1 MSDPASPKPTQ
12 IAAEPAAP
20 EAAPVA
26 AKPAPLPPPRPAAPP
41 SASRGAGAVL
51 TALAVAL
58 LAGGLAVVWQQQR
71 DFEAAIADVAAQRE
85 QVRTLQQRLAQLEQ
99 RPAAGP
105 AVDLR
110 PLEGRVL
117 ALEQRPA
124 QAAQAAPDAGLA
136 DRMAALDR
144 RLAQAEQAA
153 IQAQQE
159 AVQARQGVTQAQQAS
174 AARLAR
180 IARLQSAM
188 AALEA
193 GRALGEIPGASP
205 ALARFATTSP
215 PSEAGLRLSFPAAA
229 QRARDA
235 SRTGGD
241 EAGIGERVWQRV
253 RALVTVKEGETVLL
267 GSPAATTLGLAGEKL
282 TAGDLAGSVAALDG
296 LDPNAAAEMAAW
308 RGQAEALLAARA
320 ALSKMA
326 AE

>member
-1 MSDPASPKPTQ
+1 MSDPASPKPTPTGD
-12 IAAEPAAP
+12 APAAP
-20 EAAPVA
+20 DAAPMV
-26 AKPAPLPPPRPAAPP
+26 AKPAPVPPPRRDAAAP
-41 SASRGAGAVL
+41 SLSRGGAGAVL

-58 LAGGLAVVWQQQR
+58 LVTGLAVVWQQQR
-71 DFEAAIADVAAQRE
+71 ETEAAMVPAADVAALRE
-85 QVRTLQQRLAQLEQ
+85 QLRTLQQRLAQLEQ
-99 RPAAGP
+99 RPAASVP

-110 PLEGRVL
+110 PLEGRVA

-124 QAAQAAPDAGLA
+124 PAAQPVPDPGLA

-153 IQAQQE
+153 
-159 AVQARQGVTQAQQAS
+159 TQAQQAS

-193 GRALGEIPGASP
+193 GRALGEIPGAPP
-205 ALARFATTSP
+205 ALARFAATPP
-215 PSEAGLRLSFPAAA
+215 PSEAGLRLAFPGAA

-241 EAGIGERVWQRV
+241 EAGVGERVWQRV

-267 GSPAATTLGLAGEKL
+267 GSPAATTLGLASEKL
-282 TAGDLAGSVAALDG
+282 AAGDLAGSVAALDG
-296 LDPNAAAEMAAW
+296 LDPGAAAEMAAW
-308 RGQAEALLAARA
+308 RGQAEALLAARV

>member
-1 MSDPASPKPTQ
+1 MSDPASPKPTPTGD
-12 IAAEPAAP
+12 APAAP
-20 EAAPVA
+20 DAAPMV
-26 AKPAPLPPPRPAAPP
+26 AKPAPVTPPRRDAAAP
-41 SASRGAGAVL
+41 SLSRGGAGAVL

-58 LAGGLAVVWQQQR
+58 LVTGLAVVWQQQR
-71 DFEAAIADVAAQRE
+71 ETEAAMVPAADVAALRE
-85 QVRTLQQRLAQLEQ
+85 QLRTLQQRLAQLEQ
-99 RPAAGP
+99 RPAASAP
-105 AVDLR
+105 AMDLR
-110 PLEGRVL
+110 PLEGRIA

-124 QAAQAAPDAGLA
+124 PAAQPVPDPGLA

-153 IQAQQE
+153 
-159 AVQARQGVTQAQQAS
+159 TQAQQAS

-193 GRALGEIPGASP
+193 GRALGEIPGAPP
-205 ALARFATTSP
+205 ALARFAATPP
-215 PSEAGLRLSFPAAA
+215 PSEAGLRLAFPGAA

-241 EAGIGERVWQRV
+241 EAGVGERVWQRV

-267 GSPAATTLGLAGEKL
+267 GSPAATTLGLAAEKL
-282 TAGDLAGSVAALDG
+282 AAGDLAGSVAALDG
-296 LDPNAAAEMAAW
+296 LDPGAAAEMAAW
-308 RGQAEALLAARA
+308 RGQAEALQAARA
-320 ALSKMA
+320 ALAKMA

>member
-1 MSDPASPKPTQ
+1 MSDPASPKPTPTGD
-12 IAAEPAAP
+12 APAAP
-20 EAAPVA
+20 DSAPMV
-26 AKPAPLPPPRPAAPP
+26 AKPAPVTPPRRDAAAP
-41 SASRGAGAVL
+41 SLSRGGAGAVL

-58 LAGGLAVVWQQQR
+58 LVTGLAVVWQQQR
-71 DFEAAIADVAAQRE
+71 ETEAAMVPAADVAALRE
-85 QVRTLQQRLAQLEQ
+85 QLRTLQQRLAQLEQ

-105 AVDLR
+105 APAVDLR
-110 PLEGRVL
+110 PLEGRVA

-124 QAAQAAPDAGLA
+124 PAAQPVPDPGLA

-144 RLAQAEQAA
+144 RLAHAEQAA
-153 IQAQQE
+153 
-159 AVQARQGVTQAQQAS
+159 TQAQQAS

-180 IARLQSAM
+180 IARLQAAM

-193 GRALGEIPGASP
+193 GRALGEIPGAPP
-205 ALARFATTSP
+205 ALARFAATPP
-215 PSEAGLRLSFPAAA
+215 PSEAGLRLAFPAAA

-282 TAGDLAGSVAALDG
+282 AAGDLAGSVAALGG
-296 LDPNAAAEMAAW
+296 LDPGAAAEMAAW
-308 RGQAEALLAARA
+308 RGQAEALLAARV

>member
-1 MSDPASPKPTQ
+1 MSDPASPKPTPNGD
-12 IAAEPAAP
+12 APAGEPDVAT
-20 EAAPVA
+20 PVV
-26 AKPAPLPPPRPAAPP
+26 AKPAPVPPPRPNAAEP

-58 LAGGLAVVWQQQR
+58 LVAGLAVVWQQQR
-71 DFEAAIADVAAQRE
+71 ETEATMVPAADVAVLRE
-85 QVRTLQQRLAQLEQ
+85 QLRTLQQRLVQLEQ
-99 RPAAGP
+99 RPAASVP
-105 AVDLR
+105 ALDLR
-110 PLEGRVL
+110 PLEGRIS

-124 QAAQAAPDAGLA
+124 PTAQATPDPGLA

-153 IQAQQE
+153 
-159 AVQARQGVTQAQQAS
+159 TQAQQAS

-180 IARLQSAM
+180 IARLQAAM

-193 GRALGEIPGASP
+193 GRVLGEIPGAPP
-205 ALARFATTSP
+205 ALARFAATPP
-215 PSEAGLRLSFPAAA
+215 PSEAALRLAFPAAA

-282 TAGDLAGSVAALDG
+282 AAGDLAGSVAALDG
-296 LDPNAAAEMAAW
+296 LDPGAAAEMAAW
-308 RGQAEALLAARA
+308 RGQAESLLSARA